1 MRSDDV
7 VPVPM
12 DAVALQVDS
21 LHLIVGDSPACGIS
35 SAVQTTDDLKAL
47 RGRRP
52 SNQVD
57 DCFVVAQRLTSPIR
71 GYEREESMLD
81 LVPLAGA
88 RREMTHRQCPC
99 RFVGQPLQL
108 PLPQPQTRSLAPA
121 RIRRDEDR

>member
-12 DAVALQVDS
+12 KAVAFQVES
-21 LHLIVGDSPACGIS
+21 LHLIVGDSPAGGIS

-71 GYEREESMLD
+71 GDEREKAMLD

-88 RREMTHRQCPC
+88 GREMTHRQGPC
-99 RFVGQPLQL
+99 RFVSQPLQL
-108 PLPQPQTRSLAPA
+108 PLPQPHTRSVA
-121 RIRRDEDR
+121 